1 MNTIHVKAFIFLSY
15 VGNESAFL
23 FTVIIIIIIIIF
35 IIIVAVVPWE
45 MLEDWVLTL
54 TLLTWRIW

>member
-23 FTVIIIIIIIIF
+23 FTVIIIIIIII
-35 IIIVAVVPWE
+35 IVAIVPWE